1 MPKYFYFKLTVMKK
15 VYLPILVLLFILL
28 SSSKVF
34 AQGKVTYTAILESQD
49 LRELKAELIF
59 KDNRSLFSFLPDT
72 AVKAE
77 NEHSMNL
84 NNASNAEFEISMGE
98 PLASYHQVFIDRRGQ
113 EIITSE
119 RYFENGELHPCIT
132 VEPTGVIDWKLKNE
146 QKEISSFTAT
156 KATASFRGRNYT
168 AWFTTEISVDAG
180 PWKFHGLP
188 GLILEVYDDEKGVQF
203 LISKIEIP
211 IQGNP
216 QDIEAPDKGK
226 KLTIEEYATYQ
237 ENFVDELV
245 ELIRAKLP
253 RDAKVSNISA
263 TQVNKGI
270 EREY

>member
-1 MPKYFYFKLTVMKK
+1 MKK
-15 VYLPILVLLFILL
+15 VYLSFLISLFILL

-49 LRELKAELIF
+49 FRELKAELIF
-59 KDNRSLFSFLPDT
+59 KDNLSLFSFLPDT
-72 AVKAE
+72 TAKAE
-77 NEHSMNL
+77 NVHSMNL
-84 NNASNAEFEISMGE
+84 NNASNAEFEISIGE
-98 PLASYHQVFIDRRGQ
+98 PLASYHQVFIDRSAQ
-113 EIITSE
+113 KVVASE
-119 RYFENGELHPCIT
+119 RYFKNGELHPCIT
-132 VEPTGVIDWKLKNE
+132 IEPTGLIDWELKNE

-168 AWFTTEISVDAG
+168 AWFTTEIPVDEG

-188 GLILEVYDDEKGVQF
+188 GLILEVYDEEKGVQF
-203 LISKIEIP
+203 LMSKIEIP
-211 IQGNP
+211 YQVNP

-226 KLTIEEYATYQ
+226 RLTIKEYATYQ

-253 RDAKVSNISA
+253 RDAKISNVST